1 MIVDLKV
8 HAEIV
13 QYKGRQGSNMR
24 PAKVVFWVRER
35 FFLTRG
41 ERFRAKDFNMRP
53 ARKINVVV
61 AQDSRKYL
69 FIREEWPLQIIK
81 ELHNDISYM
90 IIYDPL
96 CA

>member
-35 FFLTRG
+35 FFWRG
-41 ERFRAKDFNMRP
+41 VKDLE
-53 ARKINVVV
+53 RKILTW
-61 AQDSRKYL
+61 DP
-69 FIREEWPLQIIK
+69 RER
-81 ELHNDISYM
+81 
-90 IIYDPL
+90 
-96 CA
+96 